1 MSKGNMGD
9 SRLNKPVHSRASYWR
24 ACLIPGTFALA
35 FCLFATIAAHAANA
49 QIQTTR
55 RLPKAGFPVMT
66 TTTPGSNDS
75 LPAINGMHLTA
86 GMDRGPTDRTTR
98 YDPGEPSLNMA
109 VVRWEPHQMPL
120 LIWLS
125 PGLMLPTCPFDE
137 IQSTRVDYV
146 ASMLQQP
153 GNPFAELKQA
163 PGWTP
168 EINDQVATGIEEWR
182 EFENEGLFRF
192 AFTDDPHN
200 ANILI
205 FFCGGF
211 SGGSAPGG
219 IAVGGITSAQVYT
232 LEQAHSTDKRHKP
245 VVIELSTLI
254 NGTPER
260 MVGASAHEFGHA
272 LGIKAHSPYRDDI
285 MYVDRVVNQLSAG
298 DKSTIRWL
306 YHQAPH
312 YVL

>member
-1 MSKGNMGD
+1 MGD
-9 SRLNKPVHSRASYWR
+9 SRLNKHSRAQYWR
-24 ACLIPGTFALA
+24 ACLCLSLVVLTL
-35 FCLFATIAAHAANA
+35 CLFATIAAQGANT
-49 QIQTTR
+49 QTTR
-55 RLPKAGFPVMT
+55 RLPKAGFQVMT
-66 TTTPGSNDS
+66 STSPGGGLDP
-75 LPAINGMHLTA
+75 LPSSMGMHLSP
-86 GMDRGPTDRTTR
+86 GLDRGPTDKGTR

-120 LIWLS
+120 LIWIS
-125 PGLMLPTCPFDE
+125 PGLMLPPCPFDE

-146 ASMLQQP
+146 ASLLSQP
-153 GNPFAELKQA
+153 GDAAFGELKVA

-168 EINDQVATGIEEWR
+168 EVNDQVAAGIEEWR
-182 EFENEGLFRF
+182 QFENEGLFRF

-211 SGGSAPGG
+211 SGGNAPGG

-245 VVIELSTLI
+245 VVIELSSLI
-254 NGTPER
+254 NSTPER
-260 MVGASAHEFGHA
+260 MIGASAHEFGHA

-306 YHQAPH
+306 YHQPPG

>member
-1 MSKGNMGD
+1 MGV
-9 SRLNKPVHSRASYWR
+9 SRSIKPLHLRAPYRR
-24 ACLIPGTFALA
+24 AHLRLSATILLLTV
-35 FCLFATIAAHAANA
+35 CLFATIAAQAANT
-49 QIQTTR
+49 QTTR
-55 RLPKAGFPVMT
+55 RLPKAGFPVLT
-66 TTTPGSNDS
+66 TTTSPGNDS
-75 LPAINGMHLTA
+75 APSSMGMHLSP
-86 GMDRGPTDRTTR
+86 GLDRGPSDRATR
-98 YDPGEPSLNMA
+98 YDPGEPTLNMA

-125 PGLMLPTCPFDE
+125 PGLMLPPCPFDE
-137 IQSTRVDYV
+137 IQTTRVDYV
-146 ASMLQQP
+146 ASLLQQP

-168 EINDQVATGIEEWR
+168 DLNDQVAAGIEEWR
-182 EFENEGLFRF
+182 EFENEGLFRY

-232 LEQAHSTDKRHKP
+232 LEQAHGTDKRHKP
-245 VVIELSTLI
+245 VVIELSSLI
-254 NGTPER
+254 NSTPER
-260 MVGASAHEFGHA
+260 MIGASAHEFGHA

-306 YHQAPH
+306 YHQPPK

>member
-9 SRLNKPVHSRASYWR
+9 SRSNSPLHLRTLYWR
-24 ACLIPGTFALA
+24 ARLGIGAAIVLLA
-35 FCLFATIAAHAANA
+35 FCLFATTAADGAD
-49 QIQTTR
+49 IQTTR
-55 RLPKAGFPVMT
+55 RLPKAGFPILS
-66 TTTPGSNDS
+66 PSPSGSG
-75 LPAINGMHLTA
+75 LPSSTGMHLTD
-86 GMDRGPTDRTTR
+86 GLDRGPTDRATR

-109 VVRWEPHQMPL
+109 VVRWEAQQMPL
-120 LIWLS
+120 LVWIS
-125 PGLMLPTCPFDE
+125 PGLMLPPCPFDD
-137 IQSTRVDYV
+137 IQSTRVDLV
-146 ASMLQQP
+146 ASLLQQP

-168 EINDQVATGIEEWR
+168 DLNDQVATGIEEWR

-205 FFCGGF
+205 FFCGSF

-232 LEQAHSTDKRHKP
+232 LEQAHGTDKRHKP
-245 VVIELSTLI
+245 VVIELSSLL
-254 NGTPER
+254 NSTPEK
-260 MVGASAHEFGHA
+260 MIGASAHEFGHA

-285 MYVDRVVNQLSAG
+285 MYVDRVVNQLSPG

-306 YHQAPH
+306 YHQPPK